1 MSLKALIVK
10 RGGGRTTKSASED
23 LADEV
28 FNALNVDGARLVRAA
43 ALAAASMVV
52 VEFQV
57 IVRL

>member
-10 RGGGRTTKSASED
+10 ASGRRTTKSASED

-28 FNALNVDGARLVRAA
+28 FNVLSTDGARLVCAA
-43 ALAAASMVV
+43 ALAAASIVI